1 MTKVADKS
9 KDTTLV
15 AVTTMEEVPVISAE
29 EHAELVACLRDAETE
44 VIEGRGATYD
54 SDEMR
59 RRFMRGFE
67 SRNTS
72 PDRPIGSTTR
82 SAS

>member
-1 MTKVADKS
+1 
-9 KDTTLV
+9 
-15 AVTTMEEVPVISAE
+15 MEEVRVLSAE
-29 EHAELVACLRDAETE
+29 EHTELVACLRDAETE

-72 PDRPIGSTTR
+72 PGD
-82 SAS
+82 